1 MAFALARHDA
11 VRLFA
16 QGGILMTGS
25 LILSWHRGFIST
37 GLLLLGVLVAS
48 RVSVTRT
55 VIAFAVGLVV
65 VGVGY
70 LIAIELV
77 PEIFGKILE
86 LKGSKG
92 LKTERFEIWLGYL
105 PIVLTHP
112 FGVGIT
118 AASVLRTAA
127 QYGMPHVPHNVYLNL
142 ALQIGFL
149 GFAAFFMLV
158 GPIVLRNAR
167 AWHLARDPR
176 LRSVA
181 LLTAIPIAAFFLVGV
196 SEPVCDNG
204 HKINNLFWMA
214 VRSESRSSLRVL
226 QDVRARQA
234 PERAADLTGA
244 VPAIAPSQ

>member
-176 LRSVA
+176 LRKRG
-181 LLTAIPIAAFFLVGV
+181 AFLRSRSPHSFWWASRSRSATTGTRSTICSGWRCGV
-196 SEPVCDNG
+196 SLCPACG
-204 HKINNLFWMA
+204 CSRMFALAKR
-214 VRSESRSSLRVL
+214 RSE
-226 QDVRARQA
+226 
-234 PERAADLTGA
+234 P
-244 VPAIAPSQ
+244 PI